1 MLGTIIGAI
10 TGFIVGGLFGFLVC
24 AIIVAS
30 EDDREGRK

>member
-30 EDDREGRK
+30 EDDKEGKK